1 MACCLGG
8 LRGLSGGL
16 AIVATL
22 SSAEKNEA
30 YLSSSVAF
38 WEPKIAPGLAAGV
51 QGWLACGNV
60 RSVRPTALDW
70 DARSSAV
77 KLFSALRPI
86 RIAGPELFP
95 LLEATSFAEEP
106 DKGAECR
113 TDDG

>member
-1 MACCLGG
+1 MPTLV
-8 LRGLSGGL
+8 L
-16 AIVATL
+16 AIGISF
-22 SSAEKNEA
+22 SSVEPNEA
-30 YLSSSVAF
+30 SYTSSVAF
-38 WEPKIAPGLAAGV
+38 LEPKKAPAMDASVEGCLA
-51 QGWLACGNV
+51 LGNV

-77 KLFSALRPI
+77 KLVSALRPI

-95 LLEATSFAEEP
+95 LLEATSFAEAP